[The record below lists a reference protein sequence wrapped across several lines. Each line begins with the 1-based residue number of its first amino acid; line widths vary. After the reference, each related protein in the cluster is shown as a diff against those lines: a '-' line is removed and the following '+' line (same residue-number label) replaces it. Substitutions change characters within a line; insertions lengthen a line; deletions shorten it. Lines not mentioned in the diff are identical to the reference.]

1 MRTVFETIA
10 AAFSMFSALPVPC
23 VEWTGKNTRW
33 LLAAFPLVGTVI
45 GGLCWGWVVLCGWL
59 SLPDIMRG
67 AGLTLI
73 PVLVTGGIHLDG
85 YADIWDA
92 LSSHAPPEKKQEILQ
107 DPAWEPS
114 PPSACA
120 AISQRISPCG
130 PPCPGMMG
138 RCFCSCSAC
147 PGRCPGCLS
156 PPFPWRRTP
165 DWRTISQ
172 RRRTK
177 EAENIF
183 VFADGFAGGGHVP
196 AGPDGAAAVLSALCV
211 FVYYSRMAK
220 GSSAGCPGIWPGGFC
235 RPPSCG
241 CWGWCV

>member
-85 YADIWDA
+85 YADTWDA

-107 DPAWEPS
+107 DPRLGAF
-114 PPSACA
+114 A
-120 AISQRISPCG
+120 AIRLCCYFTADFALWTALPRYDG
-130 PPCPGMMG
+130 PL
-138 RCFCSCSAC
+138 FLLLF
-147 PGRCPGCLS
+147 CLS
-156 PPFPWRRTP
+156 RTLSGLSVAAFPLAKDTGLAHNFAKAADKKKLR
-165 DWRTISQ
+165 
-172 RRRTK
+172 
-177 EAENIF
+177 IF
-183 VFADGFAGGGHVP
+183 LSLLTVLLAAGMCLR
-196 AGPDGAAAVLSALCV
+196 GPDGAAVVLSAVCV
-211 FVYYSRMAK
+211 LVY
-220 GSSAGCPGIWPGGFC
+220 
-235 RPPSCG
+235 
-241 CWGWCV
+241 